1 MDCNN
6 LLFARTVRGAFSYVD
21 PRNQVRTVEY
31 VADQNGF
38 YPQLSHP
45 VQNTKAVDLA
55 TQRHFE
61 LYNKIAER
69 NSDPNYT
76 NSLSGPKDS
85 AAVGKFQAS
94 RKSLIVTHFF
104 IHSVRKGKALDFVRE
119 DCCRA
124 RPIGR
129 RTVGTAIGF

>member
-1 MDCNN
+1 MDFNHWTVCYS
-6 LLFARTVRGAFSYVD
+6 LVRGAFSYVD

-55 TQRHFE
+55 TQRHLE

-69 NSDPNYT
+69 NSDPNYA
-76 NSLSGPKDS
+76 NSVAAPKDS
-85 AAVGKFQAS
+85 AAVGECKAIMLMAS
-94 RKSLIVTHFF
+94 DSDAFLHLQLMLRKNIFRCSK
-104 IHSVRKGKALDFVRE
+104 R
-119 DCCRA
+119 
-124 RPIGR
+124 
-129 RTVGTAIGF
+129 